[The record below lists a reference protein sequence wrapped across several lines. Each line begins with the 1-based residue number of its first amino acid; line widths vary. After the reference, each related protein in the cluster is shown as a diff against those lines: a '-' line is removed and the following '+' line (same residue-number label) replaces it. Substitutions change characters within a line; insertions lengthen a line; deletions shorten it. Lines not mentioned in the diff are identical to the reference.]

1 MENIAHIRSV
11 KSIRIVD
18 KAISGDKQ
26 AFEELI
32 NEHKIVLYKMGK
44 SILRD
49 DNDIADAMQET
60 VYSAYKGIADLKN
73 TEMFKPWLLRI
84 MVNKCNDILRK
95 QDKVIPV
102 EEVEEV
108 IMVDEYKVHNNHIYE
123 AVQTLEDDLKILVML
138 YYYEDM
144 AIEDIA
150 NRLKIPKGTI
160 KSRLSRARA
169 KLYESLKEDCDYG
182 RKING

>member
-11 KSIRIVD
+11 KPIGIVD

-26 AFEELI
+26 AFAELI

-60 VYSAYKGIADLKN
+60 IYSAYKGISDLKN
-73 TEMFKPWLLRI
+73 AEMFKPWLLRI

-108 IMVDEYKVHNNHIYE
+108 IVVDEYKVHNNYIYE
-123 AVQTLEDDLKILVML
+123 AVETLEDDLKILVML

-144 AIEDIA
+144 AIEDIS

-169 KLYESLKEDCDYG
+169 KLYKSLKEDCDYG